1 MEKEHCGLDVLKR
14 CLDRGKGVLLLCAHY
29 GHWEILGLYHGF
41 LGISPL
47 YSIVRHL
54 DNPYLDNAVRDFRTI
69 SGSSVIFKEESL
81 LKIVRVLKN
90 NCCVL
95 IMMDQNTR
103 RGRIFVNFFGK
114 KAATA
119 RSLALLSHRTGAAI
133 VPLISYPTRNGTYEI
148 QYGPELRLERTGDK
162 EADISN
168 WTSEC
173 GRFIEDV
180 IKKRPEHWMWGHRR
194 WRTRPPEEPRVRIY
208 S

>member
-1 MEKEHCGLDVLKR
+1 
-14 CLDRGKGVLLLCAHY
+14 
-29 GHWEILGLYHGF
+29 
-41 LGISPL
+41 
-47 YSIVRHL
+47 
-54 DNPYLDNAVRDFRTI
+54 
-69 SGSSVIFKEESL
+69 
-81 LKIVRVLKN
+81 
-90 NCCVL
+90 
-95 IMMDQNTR
+95 MMDQNTR

-180 IKKRPEHWMWGHRR
+180 IKKTSRTLDVGTSSVENPPSRRTACKDLFIIILWVSGGGSHRAAR
-194 WRTRPPEEPRVRIY
+194 FFQYWKV
-208 S
+208 